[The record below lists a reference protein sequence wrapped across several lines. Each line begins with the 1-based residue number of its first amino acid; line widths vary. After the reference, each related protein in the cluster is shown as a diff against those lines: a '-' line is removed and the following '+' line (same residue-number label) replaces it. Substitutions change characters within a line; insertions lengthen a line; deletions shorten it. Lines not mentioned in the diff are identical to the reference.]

1 MGLSEL
7 IFGAPAFLSDGIN
20 RVILTSVMSETETL
34 GAEITKNAVEDGSN
48 INDHVHVQPYQF
60 AFKCFF
66 ADKNDLM
73 AAAANLLL
81 GADKT
86 VTEKI
91 VILKAWRTFGTLLT
105 YSGPLFSG
113 FMTKGYDI
121 YCENMVISNLGIGRS
136 QDNGVGVDVSISLQE
151 IVIAQAMIENI
162 ALPVSARS
170 RANAGAARTGGA
182 SASAGSRSILT
193 RMFSS

>member
-20 RVILTSVMSETETL
+20 RVILTSVMSESETL

-60 AFKCFF
+60 GFKCFF

-73 AAAANLLL
+73 AAATSLIF
-81 GADKT
+81 GA
-86 VTEKI
+86 EKS
-91 VILKAWRTFGTLLT
+91 VREKVAILKAWRTFGTLLE

-121 YCENMVISNLGIGRS
+121 YCESMVMSNLGISRS
-136 QDNGVGVDVSISLQE
+136 TDNGVGVEVSITLQE
-151 IVIAQAMIENI
+151 IVIAQAMMENI
-162 ALPVSARS
+162 ALPVSARA
-170 RANAGAARTGGA
+170 RAQRGPA
-182 SASAGSRSILT
+182 SPTNTNVNAGSRSIFV
-193 RMFSS
+193 RMGF